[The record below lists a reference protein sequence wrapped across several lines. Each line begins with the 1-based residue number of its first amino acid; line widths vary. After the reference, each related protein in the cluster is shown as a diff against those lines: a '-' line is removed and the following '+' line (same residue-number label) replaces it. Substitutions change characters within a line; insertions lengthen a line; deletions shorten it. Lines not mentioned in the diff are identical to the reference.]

1 MKGMKIYFFSALLIN
16 LILAFD
22 LDVGAQEKKIEKT
35 YSWAYAA
42 NKDVKMTF
50 NNYDCD
56 LVIHTWDKSTIE
68 YKMTLDATLRSE
80 EDAKRLDG
88 YIEGLEFSHSAGSAE
103 FNNKFWQSRKSMM
116 GKKTLDLKGE
126 KTIRYSDFNM
136 SGELWIPAGCNLV
149 LSSKYSGIEL
159 EDINGTASFTLYND
173 KLYGGNVNNY
183 LSIEAKYSTI
193 ELKAVM
199 DVAADLYNTDLETS
213 SMGNLSIE
221 SKYSKVRT
229 GDAANI
235 TINSY
240 SDKYSFG
247 NTGNI
252 KFTDKYSDLKAE
264 VSRDLILD
272 CYTSTVSIAGM
283 NNVDL
288 ISKYGKYELDSV
300 TNLHISSCYSDNFQ
314 VQSIQTL
321 NVSES
326 KYCTY
331 KLGQLSSQL
340 LLKEGYSDK
349 FFITGTPADFK
360 GIKVNGKYINIEMA
374 VDEALNYRFKAS
386 LKYPKLDIDEESM
399 DVRIKILE
407 SSQLEMEATKGTVAE
422 GMAEFV
428 LNGYDVAL
436 TFTTPSQSLY

>member
-22 LDVGAQEKKIEKT
+22 LDVGAQGKKIEKT

-88 YIEGLEFSHSAGSAE
+88 YIEKLEFSGSAGSIE
-103 FNNKFWQSRKSMM
+103 FDNKFWQSRKNMM
-116 GKKTLDLKGE
+116 GKKTIDLKGE

-193 ELKAVM
+193 ELKAVK

-272 CYTSTVSIAGM
+272 CYTSTV
-283 NNVDL
+283 
-288 ISKYGKYELDSV
+288 
-300 TNLHISSCYSDNFQ
+300 Q
-314 VQSIQTL
+314 
-321 NVSES
+321 
-326 KYCTY
+326 YCRHEQR
-331 KLGQLSSQL
+331 G
-340 LLKEGYSDK
+340 
-349 FFITGTPADFK
+349 PA
-360 GIKVNGKYINIEMA
+360 
-374 VDEALNYRFKAS
+374 
-386 LKYPKLDIDEESM
+386 
-399 DVRIKILE
+399 IKIW
-407 SSQLEMEATKGTVAE
+407 KV
-422 GMAEFV
+422 
-428 LNGYDVAL
+428 
-436 TFTTPSQSLY
+436 